1 MYKVHQGPSKF
12 NVHNRRV
19 LTQQLD
25 QDTSR
30 DGRPES
36 AGGVNG
42 MSLHTSPK
50 PVFHSA
56 SPSGKW
62 QGNNSRFHNEI
73 EVPADQ
79 FPPEHLEKV
88 RMLSEA
94 WNRTKAEIQ
103 EGKQQRRVDAMS
115 PITVEYLDKRE
126 HPLFQNF
133 EPMDLEKEQLDYMMS
148 NKDTT

>member
-25 QDTSR
+25 QDSSR
-30 DGRPES
+30 DGRPEF

-42 MSLHTSPK
+42 MSLHSSPK
-50 PVFHSA
+50 PVFHS
-56 SPSGKW
+56 PSSAAKW
-62 QGNNSRFHNEI
+62 QSNNQRSTVEL
-73 EVPADQ
+73 EVPADK

-94 WNRTKAEIQ
+94 WNRAKAEIQ
-103 EGKQQRRVDAMS
+103 EGKQQRRADSTS

-133 EPMDLEKEQLDYMMS
+133 EPMDLEKEQLAYMMHK
-148 NKDTT
+148 KDTT